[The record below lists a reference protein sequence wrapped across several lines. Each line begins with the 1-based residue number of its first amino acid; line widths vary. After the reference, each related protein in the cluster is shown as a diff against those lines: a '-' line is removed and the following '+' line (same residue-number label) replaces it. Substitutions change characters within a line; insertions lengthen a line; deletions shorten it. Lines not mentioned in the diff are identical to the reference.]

1 MEFTEKYT
9 KKNVKGSTVVEMSY
23 LIPFC
28 LILFFLLITIIFYFH
43 DKAILN
49 AAAAETA
56 VTGVEMDRKK
66 IEDVDMDAFFQERT
80 SGKLIFLENITTRVD
95 LSGKKIE
102 VEDSPDTTCNEG
114 ETRRKS
120 QMEKIDFCKAEKVK
134 GEENQMEEKKINQQ
148 SRVAESEII
157 IDSAQPYRENYQMRM
172 IKNNRIPGL
181 LRVSGCGMEGASRY
195 YYHTGHSQSLETY
208 YKNKDIKA
216 EEILK
221 LTRQFLSVMEKM
233 KDYMLEPNY
242 LMLSEKYIF
251 EKDENYFF
259 CFFPENEKTWQVSY
273 HELTEYFVRK
283 VDYQDLE
290 SIQLACML
298 HKETLKETYDIES
311 ILQQYEEEAKNRK
324 EKSKEEKIR
333 EESKREKDRI
343 EMEENQNIEVQ
354 ENSYYSKSGGN
365 YAVME
370 EKRYGPI
377 KKFAKRFK
385 SGKWGEWEDLITEA
399 DDYE

>member
-1 MEFTEKYT
+1 
-9 KKNVKGSTVVEMSY
+9 
-23 LIPFC
+23 
-28 LILFFLLITIIFYFH
+28 
-43 DKAILN
+43 
-49 AAAAETA
+49 
-56 VTGVEMDRKK
+56 
-66 IEDVDMDAFFQERT
+66 
-80 SGKLIFLENITTRVD
+80 
-95 LSGKKIE
+95 
-102 VEDSPDTTCNEG
+102 
-114 ETRRKS
+114 
-120 QMEKIDFCKAEKVK
+120 MEKIDFCKAEKVK
-134 GEENQMEEKKINQQ
+134 GEENQMEEKKTNQQ

-157 IDSAQPYRENYQMRM
+157 IDSVQPYRENYQMRM
-172 IKNNRIPGL
+172 LKNNRIPGL

-208 YKNKDIKA
+208 YKNKDIRA

-251 EKDENYFF
+251 EKNENYFF
-259 CFFPENEKTWQVSY
+259 CFFPENEKTWQ
-273 HELTEYFVRK
+273 
-283 VDYQDLE
+283 
-290 SIQLACML
+290 
-298 HKETLKETYDIES
+298 
-311 ILQQYEEEAKNRK
+311 
-324 EKSKEEKIR
+324 KSKEEKIR
-333 EESKREKDRI
+333 EESKREKDRR

-354 ENSYYSKSGGN
+354 ENSYYNKAREN

>member
-1 MEFTEKYT
+1 
-9 KKNVKGSTVVEMSY
+9 
-23 LIPFC
+23 
-28 LILFFLLITIIFYFH
+28 
-43 DKAILN
+43 
-49 AAAAETA
+49 
-56 VTGVEMDRKK
+56 
-66 IEDVDMDAFFQERT
+66 
-80 SGKLIFLENITTRVD
+80 
-95 LSGKKIE
+95 
-102 VEDSPDTTCNEG
+102 
-114 ETRRKS
+114 
-120 QMEKIDFCKAEKVK
+120 MEKIDFCKAEKVK
-134 GEENQMEEKKINQQ
+134 GEENQMEEKKTNQQ

-157 IDSAQPYRENYQMRM
+157 IDSVQPYRENYQMRM
-172 IKNNRIPGL
+172 LKNNRIPGL

-208 YKNKDIKA
+208 Y
-216 EEILK
+216 
-221 LTRQFLSVMEKM
+221 
-233 KDYMLEPNY
+233 MLEPNY

-251 EKDENYFF
+251 EKNENYFF

-298 HKETLKETYDIES
+298 HKETLKETYDLES
-311 ILQQYEEEAKNRK
+311 ILQQYEEEAKNRE
-324 EKSKEEKIR
+324 EKFKEEKIR
-333 EESKREKDRI
+333 EESKREKDRR

-354 ENSYYSKSGGN
+354 ENSYYNKAREN

>member
-1 MEFTEKYT
+1 
-9 KKNVKGSTVVEMSY
+9 
-23 LIPFC
+23 
-28 LILFFLLITIIFYFH
+28 
-43 DKAILN
+43 
-49 AAAAETA
+49 
-56 VTGVEMDRKK
+56 
-66 IEDVDMDAFFQERT
+66 
-80 SGKLIFLENITTRVD
+80 
-95 LSGKKIE
+95 
-102 VEDSPDTTCNEG
+102 
-114 ETRRKS
+114 
-120 QMEKIDFCKAEKVK
+120 
-134 GEENQMEEKKINQQ
+134 
-148 SRVAESEII
+148 
-157 IDSAQPYRENYQMRM
+157 MRM

-208 YKNKDIKA
+208 YKNKDIRA

-221 LTRQFLSVMEKM
+221 LTRQFLSIMEKM

-251 EKDENYFF
+251 EKNENYFF

-298 HKETLKETYDIES
+298 HKETLKETYDLES
-311 ILQQYEEEAKNRK
+311 ILQQYEEEAKNRE

-333 EESKREKDRI
+333 EESKREKDRR

-354 ENSYYSKSGGN
+354 ENSYYNKAREN

>member
-1 MEFTEKYT
+1 
-9 KKNVKGSTVVEMSY
+9 
-23 LIPFC
+23 
-28 LILFFLLITIIFYFH
+28 
-43 DKAILN
+43 
-49 AAAAETA
+49 
-56 VTGVEMDRKK
+56 
-66 IEDVDMDAFFQERT
+66 
-80 SGKLIFLENITTRVD
+80 
-95 LSGKKIE
+95 
-102 VEDSPDTTCNEG
+102 
-114 ETRRKS
+114 
-120 QMEKIDFCKAEKVK
+120 MEKIDFCKAEKVK

-172 IKNNRIPGL
+172 LKNNRIPGL

-208 YKNKDIKA
+208 YKNK
-216 EEILK
+216 
-221 LTRQFLSVMEKM
+221 
-233 KDYMLEPNY
+233 EPNY

-273 HELTEYFVRK
+273 HELTEYFVKK

-298 HKETLKETYDIES
+298 HKETLKETYDLES

-324 EKSKEEKIR
+324 KKSKEEKIR

-354 ENSYYSKSGGN
+354 ENSYYSKSREN

-385 SGKWGEWEDLITEA
+385 SGKWGEWDDLITEA

>member
-1 MEFTEKYT
+1 MR
-9 KKNVKGSTVVEMSY
+9 S
-23 LIPFC
+23 
-28 LILFFLLITIIFYFH
+28 
-43 DKAILN
+43 
-49 AAAAETA
+49 
-56 VTGVEMDRKK
+56 
-66 IEDVDMDAFFQERT
+66 
-80 SGKLIFLENITTRVD
+80 
-95 LSGKKIE
+95 
-102 VEDSPDTTCNEG
+102 
-114 ETRRKS
+114 
-120 QMEKIDFCKAEKVK
+120 VK
-134 GEENQMEEKKINQQ
+134 GEIT
-148 SRVAESEII
+148 V
-157 IDSAQPYRENYQMRM
+157 
-172 IKNNRIPGL
+172 
-181 LRVSGCGMEGASRY
+181 
-195 YYHTGHSQSLETY
+195 
-208 YKNKDIKA
+208 
-216 EEILK
+216 
-221 LTRQFLSVMEKM
+221 FLSLSFTLLLSFIFGILESAVIQGSKNLSRIDTDRAIYSVFGEYHQELMEKM

-251 EKDENYFF
+251 EKNENYFF

-298 HKETLKETYDIES
+298 HKETLKETYDLES
-311 ILQQYEEEAKNRK
+311 ILQQYEEEAKNRE

-333 EESKREKDRI
+333 EESKREKDRR

-354 ENSYYSKSGGN
+354 ENSYYNKAREN

>member
-1 MEFTEKYT
+1 
-9 KKNVKGSTVVEMSY
+9 
-23 LIPFC
+23 
-28 LILFFLLITIIFYFH
+28 
-43 DKAILN
+43 
-49 AAAAETA
+49 
-56 VTGVEMDRKK
+56 
-66 IEDVDMDAFFQERT
+66 
-80 SGKLIFLENITTRVD
+80 
-95 LSGKKIE
+95 
-102 VEDSPDTTCNEG
+102 
-114 ETRRKS
+114 
-120 QMEKIDFCKAEKVK
+120 MEKIDFCKAEKVK
-134 GEENQMEEKKINQQ
+134 GEENQMKEKKINQQ

-157 IDSAQPYRENYQMRM
+157 IDSVQPYRENYQMRM

-273 HELTEYFVRK
+273 HELMEYFVKK

>member
-1 MEFTEKYT
+1 
-9 KKNVKGSTVVEMSY
+9 MSY

-66 IEDVDMDAFFQERT
+66 IEDVDLDAFFRERT
-80 SGKLIFLENITTRVD
+80 SGKLIFLENVTTRVD

-102 VEDSPDTTCNEG
+102 VEVFASKGRMKIHLIQRATKVKPE
-114 ETRRKS
+114 EKS

-134 GEENQMEEKKINQQ
+134 GEENQNERKKINQQ

-157 IDSAQPYRENYQMRM
+157 IDSVQPYRENYQMRM

-221 LTRQFLSVMEKM
+221 LTRQFLSVMEK
-233 KDYMLEPNY
+233 
-242 LMLSEKYIF
+242 
-251 EKDENYFF
+251 
-259 CFFPENEKTWQVSY
+259 
-273 HELTEYFVRK
+273 
-283 VDYQDLE
+283 
-290 SIQLACML
+290 
-298 HKETLKETYDIES
+298 
-311 ILQQYEEEAKNRK
+311 
-324 EKSKEEKIR
+324 
-333 EESKREKDRI
+333 
-343 EMEENQNIEVQ
+343 
-354 ENSYYSKSGGN
+354 
-365 YAVME
+365 
-370 EKRYGPI
+370 
-377 KKFAKRFK
+377 
-385 SGKWGEWEDLITEA
+385 
-399 DDYE
+399 

>member
-1 MEFTEKYT
+1 
-9 KKNVKGSTVVEMSY
+9 
-23 LIPFC
+23 
-28 LILFFLLITIIFYFH
+28 
-43 DKAILN
+43 
-49 AAAAETA
+49 
-56 VTGVEMDRKK
+56 
-66 IEDVDMDAFFQERT
+66 
-80 SGKLIFLENITTRVD
+80 
-95 LSGKKIE
+95 
-102 VEDSPDTTCNEG
+102 
-114 ETRRKS
+114 
-120 QMEKIDFCKAEKVK
+120 MEKIDFCKAEKVK
-134 GEENQMEEKKINQQ
+134 GEENQMKEKKINQQ

-157 IDSAQPYRENYQMRM
+157 IDSVQPYRENYQMRM
-172 IKNNRIPGL
+172 LKNNRIPGL

-195 YYHTGHSQSLETY
+195 YYHTGHSQSLEMY
-208 YKNKDIKA
+208 YKNKDIRA

-242 LMLSEKYIF
+242 LMISEKYIF
-251 EKDENYFF
+251 KKNENYFF

-298 HKETLKETYDIES
+298 HKETLKETYDLES
-311 ILQQYEEEAKNRK
+311 ILQQYEEEAKNRE

-333 EESKREKDRI
+333 EESKREKDRR

-354 ENSYYSKSGGN
+354 ENSYYNKAREN

-385 SGKWGEWEDLITEA
+385 PGKWGEWEDLITEA

>member
-1 MEFTEKYT
+1 M
-9 KKNVKGSTVVEMSY
+9 
-23 LIPFC
+23 
-28 LILFFLLITIIFYFH
+28 
-43 DKAILN
+43 
-49 AAAAETA
+49 
-56 VTGVEMDRKK
+56 
-66 IEDVDMDAFFQERT
+66 
-80 SGKLIFLENITTRVD
+80 
-95 LSGKKIE
+95 
-102 VEDSPDTTCNEG
+102 
-114 ETRRKS
+114 
-120 QMEKIDFCKAEKVK
+120 
-134 GEENQMEEKKINQQ
+134 
-148 SRVAESEII
+148 
-157 IDSAQPYRENYQMRM
+157 
-172 IKNNRIPGL
+172 
-181 LRVSGCGMEGASRY
+181 
-195 YYHTGHSQSLETY
+195 
-208 YKNKDIKA
+208 
-216 EEILK
+216 
-221 LTRQFLSVMEKM
+221 
-233 KDYMLEPNY
+233 
-242 LMLSEKYIF
+242 
-251 EKDENYFF
+251 
-259 CFFPENEKTWQVSY
+259 SY
-273 HELTEYFVRK
+273 HELTEYFVKK

-298 HKETLKETYDIES
+298 HKETLKETYDLES

>member
-1 MEFTEKYT
+1 
-9 KKNVKGSTVVEMSY
+9 
-23 LIPFC
+23 
-28 LILFFLLITIIFYFH
+28 
-43 DKAILN
+43 
-49 AAAAETA
+49 
-56 VTGVEMDRKK
+56 
-66 IEDVDMDAFFQERT
+66 
-80 SGKLIFLENITTRVD
+80 
-95 LSGKKIE
+95 
-102 VEDSPDTTCNEG
+102 
-114 ETRRKS
+114 
-120 QMEKIDFCKAEKVK
+120 MEKIDFCKAEKMK

-157 IDSAQPYRENYQMRM
+157 IDSVQPYQENYQMRM
-172 IKNNRIPGL
+172 LKNNRIPGL

-195 YYHTGHSQSLETY
+195 YYHTGHAQSLETS
-208 YKNKDIKA
+208 YKNRDIRAK
-216 EEILK
+216 EILK

-233 KDYMLEPNY
+233 KDYLLEPNC
-242 LMLSEKYIF
+242 LVLSEKYIF
-251 EKDENYFF
+251 EKNQNYFF

-298 HKETLKETYDIES
+298 HKETLKETYDLES
-311 ILQQYEEEAKNRK
+311 ILQQYEEEAKNRE

-333 EESKREKDRI
+333 EESKRKKDRI
-343 EMEENQNIEVQ
+343 EMEINQNSEVQ
-354 ENSYYSKSGGN
+354 ENSYYNKTREN
-365 YAVME
+365 LAVME

-385 SGKWGEWEDLITEA
+385 PGKWGEWEDLITEA

>member
-1 MEFTEKYT
+1 
-9 KKNVKGSTVVEMSY
+9 
-23 LIPFC
+23 
-28 LILFFLLITIIFYFH
+28 
-43 DKAILN
+43 
-49 AAAAETA
+49 
-56 VTGVEMDRKK
+56 
-66 IEDVDMDAFFQERT
+66 
-80 SGKLIFLENITTRVD
+80 
-95 LSGKKIE
+95 
-102 VEDSPDTTCNEG
+102 
-114 ETRRKS
+114 
-120 QMEKIDFCKAEKVK
+120 MEKIDFCKAEKVK

-157 IDSAQPYRENYQMRM
+157 IDSVQPYRENYQMRM

-273 HELTEYFVRK
+273 HELTEYFVKK

-298 HKETLKETYDIES
+298 HKETLKETYDIETYCS
-311 ILQQYEEEAKNRK
+311 SMRK
-324 EKSKEEKIR
+324 KQKTGKKSPKKRRSEKKV
-333 EESKREKDRI
+333 REK
-343 EMEENQNIEVQ
+343 
-354 ENSYYSKSGGN
+354 K
-365 YAVME
+365 
-370 EKRYGPI
+370 
-377 KKFAKRFK
+377 
-385 SGKWGEWEDLITEA
+385 TE
-399 DDYE
+399 